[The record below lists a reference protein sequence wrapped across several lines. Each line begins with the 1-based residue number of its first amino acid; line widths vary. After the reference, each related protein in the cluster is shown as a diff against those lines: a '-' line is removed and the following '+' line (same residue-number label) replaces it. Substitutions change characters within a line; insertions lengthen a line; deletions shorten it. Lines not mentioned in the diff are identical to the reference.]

1 MFRSPRCVARF
12 VIRIFLSPFLF
23 IFLLNSSVAQAAP
36 PTPSLSAPST
46 GYVNEVILVDGRRS
60 TGVLNKPQTNGSPS
74 VTIDFGD
81 GFSANLLASG
91 HAYRAPGTYT
101 ITLTVK
107 SSTGETASDQRTIVV
122 STIPAASGS
131 AVQVLTDQGNAVTNA
146 TALQTAINL
155 AATRNTV
162 EQEIVL
168 PAGAVFAGQIILPT
182 PVGGK
187 YITIR
192 SASLASLPAGNRV
205 SPGNGSL
212 MPVITAPS
220 STNLAAAAISTVS
233 PAPATAP
240 HHYRFQGIHL
250 RKDDETKRSATLMNI
265 GTDISGGGQNTLAKT
280 PHHFIVERCW
290 FDGGASDSS
299 ELTNG
304 LRIYAS
310 AVSVLDS
317 YMGDFRLI
325 GLGVDTAA
333 ISVTMGQGPYAFNNN
348 TMVATSENFSMA
360 GGSAETN
367 SGTVSNATTSSCTL
381 SSVTNLELDQNLAL
395 KVGGSYGPAQSTVV
409 RSISGN
415 NITFDPIPTAPDN
428 GSVAEWIVVPSYVEF
443 RGNYLYKPLKWWPK
457 HPTWNGITYQ
467 IKNFWEAKFGR
478 YVVVDGNVME
488 NSWIADQFYAIA
500 LSVRNG
506 NGGFSAAAVV
516 REMQWSNNLIRNA
529 GAGINLLGSD
539 YAGPTQIT
547 TDITFRNNLFQ
558 NVGVNFDSTG
568 AGHMLINM
576 QNGATRMRRI
586 FMIHNTH
593 DNGTP
598 DNSYGMI
605 TDFGES
611 GGADE
616 SMWLNNVHQHGGYG
630 FRSNSSIVDMEGN
643 IRRFLPPGGPTVW
656 NRNLVANIGAAT
668 YPPRPRG
675 VYPEGEWA
683 AMFVDYRNGDFTL
696 KPSNPGK
703 GAAAD
708 GTDMGVNME
717 TLRAATLHSKDGQNS
732 DAPAAPAS
740 TTPAT
745 RPRLAKPQ

>member
-1 MFRSPRCVARF
+1 
-12 VIRIFLSPFLF
+12 
-23 IFLLNSSVAQAAP
+23 
-36 PTPSLSAPST
+36 
-46 GYVNEVILVDGRRS
+46 
-60 TGVLNKPQTNGSPS
+60 
-74 VTIDFGD
+74 
-81 GFSANLLASG
+81 
-91 HAYRAPGTYT
+91 
-101 ITLTVK
+101 
-107 SSTGETASDQRTIVV
+107 
-122 STIPAASGS
+122 
-131 AVQVLTDQGNAVTNA
+131 
-146 TALQTAINL
+146 
-155 AATRNTV
+155 
-162 EQEIVL
+162 
-168 PAGAVFAGQIILPT
+168 
-182 PVGGK
+182 
-187 YITIR
+187 
-192 SASLASLPAGNRV
+192 
-205 SPGNGSL
+205 
-212 MPVITAPS
+212 
-220 STNLAAAAISTVS
+220 VS
-233 PAPATAP
+233 PAPASPP

-250 RKDDETKRSATLMNI
+250 RKDDETKRSSALMNI

-290 FDGGASDSS
+290 FDGGASDRS

-304 LRIYAS
+304 LRVYAS
-310 AVSVLDS
+310 AVSVMDS
-317 YMGDFRLI
+317 YLGDFRLV
-325 GLGVDTAA
+325 GSGVDTAA
-333 ISVTMGQGPYAFNNN
+333 ISLTVGQGPYAFNNN

-367 SGTVSNATTSSCTL
+367 GGTVSNATTTSCTL

-395 KVGGSYGPAQSTVV
+395 QVGGSYGPTQSTVV

-428 GSVAEWIVVPSYVEF
+428 GSRAEWIVVPSYVEF

-488 NSWIADQFYAIA
+488 NSWIADQFYGIM

-516 REMQWSNNLIRNA
+516 REMQWSNNIIKNA
-529 GAGINLLGSD
+529 GAGINVLGSD

-568 AGHMLINM
+568 AGHMLINL
-576 QNGATRMRRI
+576 QNGAARMKRI

-598 DNSYGMI
+598 DNSNGMI
-605 TDFGES
+605 TDFGDS

-616 SMWLNNVHQHGGYG
+616 SMWVNNVLQHGGYG
-630 FRSNSSIVDMEGN
+630 FRSNSSSVDAEGN

-656 NRNLVANIGAAT
+656 KNNLVANIGAAT

-675 VYPEGEWA
+675 VYPEGSWP
-683 AMFVDYRNGDFTL
+683 AMFVDYAGGDFTL
-696 KPSNPGK
+696 KPTNPGK

-708 GTDMGVNME
+708 GTDMGVDMQA
-717 TLRAATLHSKDGQNS
+717 LRAATLHSIDGLNS
-732 DAPAAPAS
+732 NAPAAAS
-740 TTPAT
+740 PEPGAV